1 MSRAGRRG
9 VDEVLRRAAAHVVV
23 GDVDAPFLSERDEHH
38 LVRVLRLRDGELVTV
53 TDGAGSWRACRFTG
67 GALEPDGGVATVP
80 RRTSPVVI
88 GVAIPKRDKPEWIVQ
103 KLTELGADRIVFLH
117 AERSV
122 VRWDDERGAKHL
134 ARARLAALEALHQ
147 CRAVWLPTIEGPG
160 PAAEF
165 LPVAAAAEPTGRVAG
180 VDDRVFA
187 IGPEGGWTDDELAI
201 ASARVCLPGAI
212 LRVETAA
219 ITACV
224 HAVGLDFTV

>member
-1 MSRAGRRG
+1 VSRAGDG
-9 VDEVLRRAAAHVVV
+9 VVDEVLRRAAAHVVV
-23 GDVDAPFLSERDEHH
+23 DDVDVPSLAERDEHH

-53 TDGAGSWRACRFTG
+53 TDGAGAWRACRFVG
-67 GALEPDGGVATVP
+67 GRLEPESSVATVP
-80 RRTSPVVI
+80 RRASPVVI

-122 VRWDDERGAKHL
+122 VRWDDERARKHL

-147 CRAVWLPTIEGPG
+147 CRAVWLPTIEGPA
-160 PAAEF
+160 PAAAF
-165 LPVAAAAEPTGRVAG
+165 LPLAVAADPAGRVAG
-180 VDDRVFA
+180 VGDRMFA
-187 IGPEGGWTDDELAI
+187 VGPEGGWTDDELAC
-201 ASARVCLPGAI
+201 ASDRVRLPGAI